1 MIPVP
6 TYLRKFAKIE
16 KTGKDT
22 ITISLCCP
30 CGCKQFLLYEN
41 YLTKEEKCE
50 LKPYQDALED
60 LMTRKNGSYGSTYII
75 DEDGIGHYWKYLT
88 PLLRKGPKVEVHI
101 PPKPFFS
108 GIQVL
113 KMACVECKEEYVLFD
128 NRYHGYDGK
137 TGEETDNQA
146 FSYVPNFRQKLK
158 QPAAFEVK
166 IENDSSLEEFN
177 QNAGLNYDMEDYS
190 DAFSWFSLYAID
202 PSNKKRKIFDYETA

>member
-1 MIPVP
+1 
-6 TYLRKFAKIE
+6 
-16 KTGKDT
+16 
-22 ITISLCCP
+22 
-30 CGCKQFLLYEN
+30 
-41 YLTKEEKCE
+41 
-50 LKPYQDALED
+50 
-60 LMTRKNGSYGSTYII
+60 
-75 DEDGIGHYWKYLT
+75 
-88 PLLRKGPKVEVHI
+88 
-101 PPKPFFS
+101 
-108 GIQVL
+108 
-113 KMACVECKEEYVLFD
+113 MACVECKEEYVLFD